1 MKENFKTA
9 KISGN
14 FAIVNL
20 KNSHNLK
27 LKLMFYSS
35 EILELKPTRQHVK
48 PALRELL

>member
-20 KNSHNLK
+20 KNSRNLK
-27 LKLMFYSS
+27 IETYVLF
-35 EILELKPTRQHVK
+35 IRNF
-48 PALRELL
+48 